1 MPDPRWHWDS
11 FWGLPIVQIERAL
24 TEIDKQYQ
32 EDANVQ
38 SISIAK
44 LTSLISA
51 MFGGDGIAPCEFVPF
66 PDLLKTDEDTG
77 SLDISKSTAEIFF
90 RLVDMGKIPN
100 LILADLALLLPSW
113 RRKIES

>member
-1 MPDPRWHWDS
+1 
-11 FWGLPIVQIERAL
+11 LPITQIERAL

-38 SISIAK
+38 SIAVAK

-66 PDLLKTDEDTG
+66 PHLLKTDEDTG

-90 RLVDMGKIPN
+90 RLVDMGQIPN
-100 LILADLALLLPSW
+100 LILADLAPLLPSW
-113 RRKIES
+113 RRKLES